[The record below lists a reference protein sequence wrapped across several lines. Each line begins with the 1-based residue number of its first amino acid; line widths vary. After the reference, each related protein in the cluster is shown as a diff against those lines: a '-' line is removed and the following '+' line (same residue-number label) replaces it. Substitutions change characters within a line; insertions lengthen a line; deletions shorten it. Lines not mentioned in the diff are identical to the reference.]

1 LSLASRDLRLARRL
15 VLAMQGFARGERVD
29 IKKLSGRDEAWRIR
43 VGDWRL
49 FLTLDG
55 RDAVVDS
62 LDNRRDAY

>member
-1 LSLASRDLRLARRL
+1 
-15 VLAMQGFARGERVD
+15 MQGFARGERVD